1 MMNKIIM
8 ICFLAIGLSSCGINK
23 QAQQIK
29 ALEQCDYKLNDIN
42 QITIAGT
49 DVKKLINDQSI
60 SLVNL
65 PALALGFLRQDI
77 PLRASLKLEIINPSN
92 SLAAI
97 NNFDYIILVNRQEL
111 VSGTV
116 DQRVSIEPGQS
127 TTVPLQLNANIYQ
140 FLSNQKILEEVTAFL
155 TSAKNGKETKG
166 LVTIKIKPSIMVGGN
181 LVKYPG
187 YITIDKEVSSKIL
200 L

>member
-1 MMNKIIM
+1 MNRISILCLLVFGM
-8 ICFLAIGLSSCGINK
+8 SSCSINK

-49 DVKKLINDQSI
+49 DLKRLVTDQSI
-60 SLVNL
+60 NLVNL

-77 PLRASLKLEIINPSN
+77 PLRANLQLEITNPST

-97 NNFDYIILVNRQEL
+97 SNFDYIILINKQEL
-111 VSGTV
+111 VNGTV
-116 DQRVSIEPGQS
+116 DQRISIEPGK
-127 TTVPLQLNANIYQ
+127 TTIVPVMLNTNIYQ
-140 FLSNQKILEEVTAFL
+140 FLSNQKILDEVTKFL
-155 TSAKNGKETKG
+155 TSPKNGTETKG
-166 LVTIKIKPSIMVGGN
+166 MVTIKIKPSIMVGGG

-187 YITIDKEVSSKIL
+187 YTTIDKEVSSKIL

>member
-1 MMNKIIM
+1 MNKI
-8 ICFLAIGLSSCGINK
+8 FLLCLLVIGASSCGINK

-29 ALEQCDYKLNDIN
+29 ALEQCDYRLNDIN
-42 QITIAGT
+42 QITVAGT
-49 DVKKLINDQSI
+49 DVKKLISDQSI
-60 SLVNL
+60 NLVNL

-77 PLRASLKLEIINPSN
+77 PLRANLKLEITNPSN

-97 NNFDYIILVNRQEL
+97 NNFDYIILINKQEL
-111 VSGTV
+111 VNGTV
-116 DQRVSIEPGQS
+116 DQRVSIEPGQT
-127 TTVPLQLNANIYQ
+127 TTVPLFLNANIYQ
-140 FLSNQKILEEVTAFL
+140 FLSNPKILDEVTKFL
-155 TSAKNGKETKG
+155 TSPKNGTETKG
-166 LVTIKIKPSIMVGGN
+166 MVTIKIKPSIMVGGN